1 MTQAFR
7 TAHKCLTYY
16 VDIPETQGIAETYG
30 SHLQHLTQLQKY
42 KIITSLSMWLWCLT
56 EDELVEDLEPEE
68 EEEVDDF
75 VESFFEPTQGQ
86 IAEFFDESYPQ
97 QLSDAAR
104 TVLNTLDFVDPE
116 HLANL
121 LPAIA
126 LYAAEDGHR

>member
-1 MTQAFR
+1 MTQAFS
-7 TAHKCLTYY
+7 TTHKCLTYY
-16 VDIPETQGIAETYG
+16 VDIPETKGIAVTYG

-42 KIITSLSMWLWCLT
+42 EIITSLSMWLWCLT
-56 EDELVEDLEPEE
+56 EDELVEDPEP

-75 VESFFEPTQGQ
+75 VGSFFEPTQGQ

-97 QLSDAAR
+97 QLSDEAR

-126 LYAAEDGHR
+126 LYAAEDGRR